1 MQYLISIAAGLAGG
15 IAAVLLFGRRR
26 SRRRTDSKNDRR
38 KIEFSK
44 LVLSAVLLTYFAGF
58 VIGARAVAFDPSQ
71 LGRFPRLCGN
81 PGGNGNRLLQLESKG
96 GKRGEDQAGKP
107 DGDGGNA
114 RRPEQH
120 SAIAEEHK

>member
-1 MQYLISIAAGLAGG
+1 MQYLISIAAGLEGG

-26 SRRRTDSKNDRR
+26 SRRRTDSKSDRR

-71 LGRFPRLCGN
+71 LGVLLAYVGTPAATAIGFYSWKAKAENVVKIKQAN
-81 PGGNGNRLLQLESKG
+81 PTATEGMPVDLNNIQ
-96 GKRGEDQAGKP
+96 P
-107 DGDGGNA
+107 
-114 RRPEQH
+114 
-120 SAIAEEHK
+120 

>member
-15 IAAVLLFGRRR
+15 IAAVLLVGRRR

-58 VIGARAVAFDPSQ
+58 VIGVRVVILDPSQ
-71 LGRFPRLCGN
+71 LGVFLAYVGTPAATAIGFYSWKAKAEN
-81 PGGNGNRLLQLESKG
+81 VVKI
-96 GKRGEDQAGKP
+96 KQANQTATEGMP
-107 DGDGGNA
+107 VDLNNIQ
-114 RRPEQH
+114 P
-120 SAIAEEHK
+120 

>member
-15 IAAVLLFGRRR
+15 IAAVLLFGDGGAAAGQTA
-26 SRRRTDSKNDRR
+26 RTTAR

-71 LGRFPRLCGN
+71 LGVFLAYVGTPAATAIGFYSWKAKAEN
-81 PGGNGNRLLQLESKG
+81 VVKI
-96 GKRGEDQAGKP
+96 KQANQTATEGMP
-107 DGDGGNA
+107 VDLNNIQ
-114 RRPEQH
+114 P
-120 SAIAEEHK
+120 